1 MINYSFSMDELE
13 YFMLI
18 FCRVSCLIYVV
29 PFFSM
34 NNTPRRVRVGLSFVV
49 TVLLYYSMPEKTV
62 LEYDT
67 VLGYAILVLKEAITG
82 LLMGFAC
89 NICTTVVGFAGRII
103 DMETGL
109 SMASLMDP
117 TTRENMSITGMIYNY
132 AITLILIITG
142 IYEYILKAL
151 AESFTLIPVAGAVFR
166 SDRLMDAMLKF
177 MADYVLIA
185 FRICLPMFA
194 VMILLNALLGILAK
208 VAPQMNMFAVGMQ
221 MKVLIGL
228 TMLFLTTGMLPGIS
242 DMIYTEIKTMMVAF
256 VEAMM

>member
-1 MINYSFSMDELE
+1 MINYSFSMTELE

-34 NNTPRRVRVGLSFVV
+34 NNTPRRIRVGLSFVV
-49 TVLLYYSMPEKTV
+49 TLLLYYVIPEKPELIYDTL
-62 LEYDT
+62 LEYA
-67 VLGYAILVLKEAITG
+67 VLALREVMAG

-89 NICTTVVGFAGRII
+89 NICTTIVGFAGRII

-151 AESFTLIPVAGAVFR
+151 AESFILIPVGGAVFR
-166 SDRLMDAMLKF
+166 SDSLLEVMLKF

-208 VAPQMNMFAVGMQ
+208 VAPQMNMFAVGIQ
-221 MKVLIGL
+221 IKVLVGL
-228 TMLFLTTGMLPGIS
+228 SILFLTIGMLPGIS
-242 DMIYTEIKTMMVAF
+242 NMIYNEIRTMMVAF

>member
-49 TVLLYYSMPEKTV
+49 TLLLYYSMSVKPA
-62 LEYDT
+62 LEYET
-67 VLGYAILVLKEAITG
+67 VLGYAILVMKEAITG

-117 TTRENMSITGMIYNY
+117 TTKENMSITGMIYNY

-151 AESFTLIPVAGAVFR
+151 AESFTLIPVAGAIFR

-228 TMLFLTTGMLPGIS
+228 TMLFITTGMLPGIS
-242 DMIYTEIKTMMVAF
+242 DLIYTEIKTMVVAF
-256 VEAMM
+256 VEAIM

>member
-1 MINYSFSMDELE
+1 MINYSFSMNELE

-18 FCRVSCLIYVV
+18 FFRVSCLIYVV

-34 NNTPRRVRVGLSFVV
+34 NNTPRRVRVILSFVV
-49 TVLLYYSMPEKTV
+49 ALLLYYSIPSKPV
-62 LEYDT
+62 LVYDT
-67 VLGYAILVLKEAITG
+67 LLGYAILVLKEAITG
-82 LLMGFAC
+82 LLMGYAC
-89 NICTTVVGFAGRII
+89 NICTTVVGFAGRVI

-117 TTRENMSITGMIYNY
+117 TTRENMSISGMIYNY
-132 AITLILIITG
+132 AVTLILIITG

-151 AESFTLIPVAGAVFR
+151 AESFTLIPIAGAVFHT
-166 SDRLMDAMLKF
+166 DKLLDAMLKF

-194 VMILLNALLGILAK
+194 VMLLLNALLGILAK
-208 VAPQMNMFAVGMQ
+208 VAPQMNMFSVGMQ
-221 MKVLIGL
+221 MKVLVGL
-228 TMLFLTTGMLPGIS
+228 SMLFLTTGMLPGIS

-256 VEAMM
+256 VEALM

>member
-18 FCRVSCLIYVV
+18 FCRVSCLIYAV

-34 NNTPRRVRVGLSFVV
+34 NQTPRRIRVGLSFMVA
-49 TVLLYYSMPEKTV
+49 VLLFYSMPEKPI
-62 LEYDT
+62 LEYNT
-67 VLGYAILVLKEAITG
+67 LLAYAILVLREAIVG

-89 NICTTVVGFAGRII
+89 NICTTVVGFAGRVI
-103 DMETGL
+103 DMEVGL

-117 TTRENMSITGMIYNY
+117 MTKENMSISGVIYNY
-132 AITLILIITG
+132 AVTLILLITG
-142 IYEYILKAL
+142 VYEYILKAL
-151 AESFTLIPVAGAVFR
+151 AESFILIPIGGAVFD
-166 SDRLMDAMLKF
+166 SAKLLDAMLKF
-177 MADYVLIA
+177 MTDYVMIA

-194 VMILLNALLGILAK
+194 VMILLNSLLGILAK

-228 TMLFLTTGMLPGIS
+228 SLLFLTMTMLPGIS
-242 DMIYTEIKTMMVAF
+242 DLIYTEIKTMVVTF

>member
-18 FCRVSCLIYVV
+18 FCRVSCLIYAV

-49 TVLLYYSMPEKTV
+49 TLLSYYAISEKPILVYDTL
-62 LEYDT
+62 LEYA
-67 VLGYAILVLKEAITG
+67 VLVLREAIVG
-82 LLMGFAC
+82 LLIGFAC

-103 DMETGL
+103 DMEAGL

-117 TTRENMSITGMIYNY
+117 TTKENMSITGMIYNY
-132 AITLILIITG
+132 AIILILMITG

-151 AESFTLIPVAGAVFR
+151 NESFRLIPIGGAVFN
-166 SDRLMDAMLKF
+166 SDKLLNAMLKF

-228 TMLFLTTGMLPGIS
+228 SLLFLTMTMLPGIS
-242 DMIYTEIKTMMVAF
+242 DFIYTEIKTMVVAF

>member
-18 FCRVSCLIYVV
+18 FCRVSCLIYAV

-34 NNTPRRVRVGLSFVV
+34 NNTPRRVRVGISFVV
-49 TVLLYYSMPEKTV
+49 TLLLYYAIPEKPV
-62 LEYDT
+62 LVYDT
-67 VLGYAILVLKEAITG
+67 LLGYAILVLREVIAG

-142 IYEYILKAL
+142 IYEYIIKAL
-151 AESFTLIPVAGAVFR
+151 AESFTLVPIGGAVFH
-166 SDRLMDAMLKF
+166 SDKLMDAMLKF
-177 MADYVLIA
+177 MADYILIA

-208 VAPQMNMFAVGMQ
+208 VAPQMNMFSVGMQ
-221 MKVLIGL
+221 LKVLVGL

-242 DMIYTEIKTMMVAF
+242 DLIYTEIKIMMVAF

>member
-18 FCRVSCLIYVV
+18 FCRVSCLIYAV

-34 NNTPRRVRVGLSFVV
+34 NNTPRRVRVGLSLMVA
-49 TVLLYYSMPEKTV
+49 VLLYYTIPEKTIP
-62 LEYDT
+62 EYST
-67 VLGYAILVLKEAITG
+67 LLGYAVLVLREVIVG

-103 DMETGL
+103 DMEAGL

-117 TTRENMSITGMIYNY
+117 MTKENMSITGIIYNY
-132 AITLILIITG
+132 AITLILLITG

-151 AESFTLIPVAGAVFR
+151 AESFSLIPIGRAGFNT
-166 SDRLMDAMLKF
+166 DRLLKAMLEF
-177 MADYVLIA
+177 MADYVMIA
-185 FRICLPMFA
+185 FRICVPMFA
-194 VMILLNALLGILAK
+194 TMILLNALLGILAK

-221 MKVLIGL
+221 IKVLTGL
-228 TMLFLTTGMLPGIS
+228 SLLFLTMAMLPGIS
-242 DMIYTEIKTMMVAF
+242 DFIYTEIRTMMVAF

>member
-1 MINYSFSMDELE
+1 MVNYSFSMDELE

-18 FCRVSCLIYVV
+18 FSRVSCLIFAV

-49 TVLLYYSMPEKTV
+49 SILLYYSMANKPV
-62 LEYDT
+62 LVYT
-67 VLGYAILVLKEAITG
+67 TLWSYAVLVLKEAITG

-89 NICTTVVGFAGRII
+89 NICITVVGFAGRII

-117 TTRENMSITGMIYNY
+117 STRENMSITGMIYNY

-142 IYEYILKAL
+142 IYEYILQAL
-151 AESFTLIPVAGAVFR
+151 AESFTVIPIAGAIFR
-166 SDRLMDAMLKF
+166 SDKMLDAMLKF
-177 MADYVLIA
+177 MSDYILIA

-194 VMILLNALLGILAK
+194 VMILLNAILGILTK

-221 MKVLIGL
+221 MKVLVGL
-228 TMLFLTTGMLPGIS
+228 VVLFLTTGMLPGIS
-242 DMIYTEIKTMMVAF
+242 DRIYTEIKTMMVAF
-256 VEAMM
+256 VEAIM

>member
-1 MINYSFSMDELE
+1 MINYSFSMNELE

-18 FCRVSCLIYVV
+18 FFRVSCLIYVV

-34 NNTPRRVRVGLSFVV
+34 NNTPRRVRVILSFVV
-49 TVLLYYSMPEKTV
+49 ALLLYYSIPSKPV
-62 LEYDT
+62 LVYDT
-67 VLGYAILVLKEAITG
+67 LLGYAILVLKEAITG
-82 LLMGFAC
+82 LLMGYAC
-89 NICTTVVGFAGRII
+89 NICTTVVGFAGRVI

-117 TTRENMSITGMIYNY
+117 TTRENMSISGMIYNY

-151 AESFTLIPVAGAVFR
+151 AESFTLIPIAGAVFHT
-166 SDRLMDAMLKF
+166 DKLLDAMLKF

-194 VMILLNALLGILAK
+194 VMLLLNALLGILAK
-208 VAPQMNMFAVGMQ
+208 VAPQMNMFSVGMQ
-221 MKVLIGL
+221 MKVLVGL
-228 TMLFLTTGMLPGIS
+228 SMLFLTTGMLPGIS

-256 VEAMM
+256 VEALM

>member
-18 FCRVSCLIYVV
+18 FCRVSCLIYAV

-34 NNTPRRVRVGLSFVV
+34 NNTPRRVRVGLSLLV
-49 TVLLYYSMPEKTV
+49 TVLLYYAIPEKPI
-62 LEYDT
+62 LEYNT
-67 VLGYAILVLKEAITG
+67 LLGYAILVLREAITG

-89 NICTTVVGFAGRII
+89 NMCTTVVGFAGRII
-103 DMETGL
+103 DMEAGL

-117 TTRENMSITGMIYNY
+117 TTKENMSITGMIYSY

-142 IYEYILKAL
+142 IYDYILKAL
-151 AESFTLIPVAGAVFR
+151 AESFTLIPVSGAIFR
-166 SDRLMDAMLKF
+166 SDRLMDAMLQF
-177 MADYVLIA
+177 MADYILIA

-208 VAPQMNMFAVGMQ
+208 VAPQMNMFSVGMQ
-221 MKVLIGL
+221 LKVLVGL
-228 TMLFLTTGMLPGIS
+228 TMLLITTGMIPGIS
-242 DMIYTEIKTMMVAF
+242 DLIYREIKIMMIAF
-256 VEAMM
+256 VEAIM

>member
-1 MINYSFSMDELE
+1 MVNYSFSMMELE

-18 FCRVSCLIYVV
+18 LCRVSCLIFTV

-34 NNTPRRVRVGLSFVV
+34 NNTPRRVRVGLAFLVAF
-49 TVLLYYSMPEKTV
+49 LLYYSIQQKPV
-62 LEYDT
+62 LIYDT
-67 VLGYAILVLKEAITG
+67 VWGYSILVLKEAITG

-89 NICTTVVGFAGRII
+89 NICTTIVSFAGRVI

-117 TTRENMSITGMIYNY
+117 TTKENMSITGMIYNY
-132 AITLILIITG
+132 AFTLILILTG
-142 IYEYILKAL
+142 IYEYILKAI
-151 AESFTLIPVAGAVFR
+151 AESFTLIPITGAIFR
-166 SDRLMDAMLKF
+166 SDKLLDAMLKF
-177 MADYVLIA
+177 MADYILIA

-221 MKVLIGL
+221 MKVLVGL
-228 TMLFLTTGMLPGIS
+228 TMLVMTTGMLPGIS
-242 DMIYTEIKTMMVAF
+242 DLIYTEIKNMMVAF
-256 VEAMM
+256 VEAIM

>member
-49 TVLLYYSMPEKTV
+49 TLLLYYSIPEKTV

-67 VLGYAILVLKEAITG
+67 LLGYAVLVLKEVITG

-89 NICTTVVGFAGRII
+89 NMCTTVIGFAGRII

-117 TTRENMSITGMIYNY
+117 TTRENMSITGVIYNY
-132 AITLILIITG
+132 AILLILILTG

-177 MADYVLIA
+177 MADYILIA

-208 VAPQMNMFAVGMQ
+208 VAPQMNMFSVGMQ
-221 MKVLIGL
+221 LKVLVGL
-228 TMLFLTTGMLPGIS
+228 TMLFVTTGMIPGIS
-242 DMIYTEIKTMMVAF
+242 DLIYREIKSMVVAF
-256 VEAMM
+256 VEAIM

>member
-18 FCRVSCLIYVV
+18 FCRVSCLIYAV

-34 NNTPRRVRVGLSFVV
+34 NNTPRRIRVGLSFVV
-49 TVLLYYSMPEKTV
+49 TILLYYAISAKPV
-62 LEYDT
+62 LEYST
-67 VLGYAILVLKEAITG
+67 LWGYAVLVLKEAIVG

-89 NICTTVVGFAGRII
+89 NICTTVVGFAGRVI
-103 DMETGL
+103 DMEAGL

-142 IYEYILKAL
+142 IYEYVLKAL
-151 AESFTLIPVAGAVFR
+151 AESFSLIPIGGAIFN
-166 SDRLMDAMLKF
+166 SAKLLDAMLKF
-177 MADYVLIA
+177 MADYILIA

-208 VAPQMNMFAVGMQ
+208 VAPQMNMFSVGMQ
-221 MKVLIGL
+221 MKVLTGL
-228 TMLFLTTGMLPGIS
+228 SLLMITMAMLPGIS
-242 DMIYTEIKTMMVAF
+242 DLIYTEIKTMMVTF

>member
-18 FCRVSCLIYVV
+18 FCRVSCLIYIV

-34 NNTPRRVRVGLSFVV
+34 NNTPRRVRVGLSFIIAM
-49 TVLLYYSMPEKTV
+49 LLYYVIPEKPV
-62 LEYDT
+62 LEYST
-67 VLGYAILVLKEAITG
+67 LLAYAVLVLREAIVG

-89 NICTTVVGFAGRII
+89 NICTTIVGFAGRII
-103 DMETGL
+103 DMEIGL

-117 TTRENMSITGMIYNY
+117 MTKENMSISGVIYNY
-132 AITLILIITG
+132 AITLMLLITG

-151 AESFTLIPVAGAVFR
+151 AESFSLIPIGGAVFA
-166 SDRLMDAMLKF
+166 SDRLLGAMLKF
-177 MADYVLIA
+177 MADYVMIA

-228 TMLFLTTGMLPGIS
+228 ILLFLTMTMLPGIADS
-242 DMIYTEIKTMMVAF
+242 IYTEIKTMMVAF

>member
-18 FCRVSCLIYVV
+18 FCRVSCLIYAV

-49 TVLLYYSMPEKTV
+49 AVLLYYAIPEKPV
-62 LEYDT
+62 LEYST
-67 VLGYAILVLKEAITG
+67 LLAYAVLVLREVIVG

-103 DMETGL
+103 DMEIGL

-117 TTRENMSITGMIYNY
+117 MTKENMSISGVIYNY
-132 AITLILIITG
+132 AVTLILLITG

-151 AESFTLIPVAGAVFR
+151 AESFSLIPIGGAVFD
-166 SDRLMDAMLKF
+166 SARLLNAMLKF
-177 MADYVLIA
+177 MADYVMIA

-228 TMLFLTTGMLPGIS
+228 SLLFLTMTMLPGIA
-242 DMIYTEIKTMMVAF
+242 DFIYTEIKTMMVTF

>member
-1 MINYSFSMDELE
+1 MINYSFSMNELE

-34 NNTPRRVRVGLSFVV
+34 NNTPRRVRIGLSFLVSF
-49 TVLLYYSMPEKTV
+49 LLYYSIANKPV

-67 VLGYAILVLKEAITG
+67 ILGYATLVLKEAITG

-89 NICTTVVGFAGRII
+89 NMCTTVVGFAGRVI

-117 TTRENMSITGMIYNY
+117 TTKENMSISGMIYNY
-132 AITLILIITG
+132 AITLMLMITG

-151 AESFTLIPVAGAVFR
+151 AESFILIPIARAVFR
-166 SDRLMDAMLKF
+166 TDRLMDTMLKF
-177 MADYVLIA
+177 MADYILIA

-208 VAPQMNMFAVGMQ
+208 VAPQMNMFSVGMQ
-221 MKVLIGL
+221 MKVLVGL
-228 TMLFLTTGMLPGIS
+228 SMLFLTTGMIPGIS
-242 DMIYTEIKTMMVAF
+242 EMIYTEIKTMMVAF
-256 VEAMM
+256 VEAIM

>member
-1 MINYSFSMDELE
+1 MIDYSFSVTELE

-34 NNTPRRVRVGLSFVV
+34 NNTPRRVRIGLSFVV
-49 TVLLYYSMPEKTV
+49 TFLLYYTILEKPV
-62 LEYDT
+62 LVYDT
-67 VLGYAILVLKEAITG
+67 LLGYIILVFKEIIVG
-82 LLMGFAC
+82 LFMGFAC
-89 NICTTVVGFAGRII
+89 NICTTIVAFAGRII
-103 DMETGL
+103 DMEIGL

-117 TTRENMSITGMIYNY
+117 MTKENMSITGMVYNY
-132 AITLILIITG
+132 AITLLLMITG

-151 AESFTLIPVAGAVFR
+151 AESFSLIPIAGAVFHPD
-166 SDRLMDAMLKF
+166 SLLNVMLKF
-177 MADYVLIA
+177 LTDYVLIA

-194 VMILLNALLGILAK
+194 GMILLNALLGILAK
-208 VAPQMNMFAVGMQ
+208 VAPQMNMFSVGIQ
-221 MKVLIGL
+221 IKVLVGL
-228 TMLFLTTGMLPGIS
+228 TMLFLTVGMLPGIS

>member
-1 MINYSFSMDELE
+1 MINYSFSMNELE

-18 FCRVSCLIYVV
+18 FCRVSCLIYAV

-34 NNTPRRVRVGLSFVV
+34 NNTPRRVRVGLSFLV
-49 TVLLYYSMPEKTV
+49 TLLLYYSIQEKPVIVYST
-62 LEYDT
+62 L
-67 VLGYAILVLKEAITG
+67 LGYTVFVLKEAVVG

-89 NICTTVVGFAGRII
+89 NICTTIVGFAGRVI

-117 TTRENMSITGMIYNY
+117 TTRENMSISGMIYNY
-132 AITLILIITG
+132 SLTLMLILTG
-142 IYEYILKAL
+142 IYEYILKAV
-151 AESFTLIPVAGAVFR
+151 AESFILIPITGVVYR
-166 SDRLMDAMLKF
+166 SDKLMDAMLQF
-177 MADYVLIA
+177 MSDYILIA

-221 MKVLIGL
+221 MKVLVGL
-228 TMLFLTTGMLPGIS
+228 VMLVITTGMLPGIS
-242 DMIYTEIKTMMVAF
+242 DLIYTEIKTMMVAF